1 MRSWSIPAGK
11 IFGVELRLHYPS
23 FFFVLLFLSLNQ
35 VLLFLSLNQQTA
47 HTLPSPWRGAAL
59 AAIVFGSVVVH
70 ELAYILLE
78 SRSGVAPRAIVIY
91 PLCGVRVF
99 DETQPPLPG
108 NWKLTTAISAAGPM
122 VHFAIA
128 GVAAMFVGVAVPQAR
143 IWNDPFISPAN
154 LPHGLIWTNL
164 WLGILHLLP
173 AYPMDGGRVLRAS
186 FGRTMDPLTATRRAI
201 SIGRGFGI
209 VFILAG
215 WWNIWN
221 IPQTTWFCV
230 VGVLL
235 FIAAQMEDR
244 SAVFHSVLET
254 VHLEDIML
262 TDFATLSP
270 ADTLEDAL
278 EKAVHCLQDDFP
290 VIRSGDMV
298 GVVSRQKILQTL
310 RADGNGYVQ
319 SVMNKIFDVAQKSES
334 LSSAF
339 RKLSARNVSIL
350 PVVENQQLVGIV
362 TLQNLMH
369 SMALLAETRKLRKA
383 ELES

>member
-11 IFGVELRLHYPS
+11 IFGVELRLHLS
-23 FFFVLLFLSLNQ
+23 FAFVLLSSSF
-35 VLLFLSLNQQTA
+35 FLSLNQQTA
-47 HTLPSPWRGAAL
+47 HTLPSPWRGVAL
-59 AAIVFGSVVVH
+59 AAIVFGSVVLH

-78 SRSGVAPRAIVIY
+78 SRSGVVPRAIVLY
-91 PLCGVRVF
+91 PLCGVRIF
-99 DETQPPLPG
+99 DETQPPLPA
-108 NWKLTTAISAAGPM
+108 NWKRTVAISATGPL

-128 GVAAMFVGVAVPQAR
+128 GVAAMFVGVAAPQTR
-143 IWNDPFISPAN
+143 IWTDPFISPAN

-164 WLGILHLLP
+164 WLGIFHLLP
-173 AYPMDGGRVLRAS
+173 AYPMDGGRVLRAI
-186 FGRTMDPLTATRRAI
+186 FGRSMEPLRATRRAI

-209 VFILAG
+209 AFILAG
-215 WWNIWN
+215 GWNM
-221 IPQTTWFCV
+221 PQNTWFFV
-230 VGVLL
+230 VGTVLL
-235 FIAAQMEDR
+235 FAAQMEDR